1 MSTIT
6 EIQTSY
12 YRIPLPELM
21 EDAKHGLHTHFEVPI
36 VKVRTDDGREGIG
49 YTYTGGF
56 GGESIAK
63 LIDKELKHILLGKD
77 PACVGSSLGTD
88 ELGHPLHCPR
98 WSSKLC
104 HCRL

>member
-36 VKVRTDDGREGIG
+36 VK
-49 YTYTGGF
+49 
-56 GGESIAK
+56 
-63 LIDKELKHILLGKD
+63 
-77 PACVGSSLGTD
+77 SSHG
-88 ELGHPLHCPR
+88 
-98 WSSKLC
+98 
-104 HCRL
+104 

>member
-1 MSTIT
+1 MSIIT
-6 EIQTSY
+6 EVVTEY
-12 YRIPLPELM
+12 YRIPLPEIM

-36 VKVRTDDGREGIG
+36 VKITTEDGRTGVG

-77 PACVGSSLGTD
+77 ASCIESLWDQMNWGIHYVAR
-88 ELGHPLHCPR
+88 GFIMPYN
-98 WSSKLC
+98 KYF
-104 HCRL
+104 